1 MPDPDRDAAAKQ
13 ALDHAWNW
21 FALHSSQRMQT
32 FRFFL
37 IGTAFL
43 GAAYGSLLEEHRYAA
58 VAVALVGAW
67 LGFWFNQLDTRT
79 SELIKASESVLKT
92 AQARLADQSGVSELK
107 IVETVEQ
114 APHGGASHRVVM
126 AVIQWT
132 IVAVFLLGAAYGLL
146 A

>member
-1 MPDPDRDAAAKQ
+1 
-13 ALDHAWNW
+13 
-21 FALHSSQRMQT
+21 MQT

-37 IGTAFL
+37 VGTAFF

-67 LGFWFNQLDTRT
+67 LGFWFSRLDTRT
-79 SELIKASESVLKT
+79 SELIKASERVLKT
-92 AQARLADQSGVSELK
+92 AQARLADQSGVPDLK
-107 IVETVEQ
+107 IVEMVEQ
-114 APHGGASHRVVM
+114 APHGGASYRVVM

-146 A
+146 RV